1 MNGATSRTTADGTTP
16 YAGTPG
22 TSGAPRRFDPFGDL
36 PSGTVVLEASAGTG
50 KTHTIATLTTRYVAE
65 GVAALPEIML
75 VTFGRAATSELR
87 DRVRERLVA
96 TERALRGAAPA
107 DDPDP
112 LVAFLAAVDDDELD
126 RRRERLRVA
135 LSQLDAATIT
145 TTHGFCQQMLTA
157 LGTAADV
164 DLATSFLP
172 DVADLVEEV
181 TDDLYVRRFADEPE
195 PILSPRDVRD
205 VARAAVSDHGAVV
218 APSDAAEGSVAAAR
232 YEAAVAAR
240 REVEARKRAMH
251 LLDYDDLLVLLRRA
265 LTDPEHGATAARR
278 VRSRFRVVMVDEFQ
292 DTDPEQWE
300 ILRTAFHG
308 HPEECRTL
316 VLIGDPKQAIYAF
329 RGADVVTYLRA
340 VEDAT
345 DTATLSRSWRSDG
358 PLLAG
363 LHALL
368 GETALGDPR
377 IVVRPVEAAHPEP
390 RFSGGAPVRLR
401 QVTRRAY
408 RLGGSSAPSAPDARS
423 LLARDV
429 AADVAGRLGT
439 ADGGG
444 DRVRDDGLGAAGD
457 DGVGTGGAGR
467 WRPLEPRDVAVLT
480 RTNAQAEA
488 VRSALVAL
496 GVPAVVSGPSSVFGS
511 AAAQDWL
518 TLLAALEQPG
528 LHRRATALA
537 LTPFVGWDA
546 QRLATAGDADHD
558 VLGDTVRTWA
568 RLLADR
574 GVAAVAE
581 VAARGGAT
589 ARVMARVDG
598 ERYLTDLRH
607 VTQALHE
614 AAVTDGL
621 GTAALTAWLRARIA
635 EVGTVFTDERTRR
648 LETDA
653 AAVQVVTVHAAKGLE
668 FGVVYVPFGWER
680 FESDDQ
686 ELFAFH
692 DDHGQRVL
700 HLGGVGSPG
709 FVDAKARWRDE
720 ELGEDLRLLYVALT
734 RARHQV
740 VVHWTPT
747 KRSTGSGPLTRLL
760 LADRMLGGEPGRH
773 ARPDAMRD
781 DAVRSAFE
789 ALAARSGGTVVVEQ
803 IDARPKGERW
813 SPGAR
818 AGSDLAL
825 AAATH
830 LPDREWRRAS
840 YSALT
845 AAAHHGPVGGIESEP
860 EDPGVQDEPEETP
873 DDDGTGTAPAVVP
886 AGRPGADVPSP
897 YEGQP
902 GGTAFGTLV
911 HEILEYVDTTAD
923 DLDAEVRA
931 RCAQAATV
939 RVPGVE
945 PVSLAAALGLSL
957 RTPLGPIAGGL
968 TLADVDPRDRLP
980 ELEFELPLAGGDET
994 EGVTPSTLRD
1004 LADVLRAHLPADDAF
1019 ARYPDL
1025 LAALADEAADG
1036 SGASGAAGGGVPLR
1050 GYLTGSI
1057 DAVLRVPATGPDGRP
1072 DPAGRRRYL
1081 VVDYK
1086 TNRVGPPGVPLAV
1099 GDYHPDATRDAML
1112 ASHYPL
1118 QLVLYLVAL
1127 HRYLR
1132 WRVRDYDP
1140 DRDLAGGAYLFVR
1153 GMAGPDT
1160 PTGPDGAPYG
1170 VVAWTPPP
1178 GLVVALSALLD
1189 GGRA

>member
-1 MNGATSRTTADGTTP
+1 VSGPTSTTTP
-16 YAGTPG
+16 GGAPAPGPRAGADVSP
-22 TSGAPRRFDPFGDL
+22 GAPRRFDPFGDL
-36 PSGTVVLEASAGTG
+36 PTGTVVLEASAGTG

-65 GVAALPEIML
+65 GTAALPEIML

-87 DRVRERLVA
+87 DRVRDRLV
-96 TERALRGAAPA
+96 TVERALRGPAPA
-107 DDPDP
+107 NHPDA
-112 LVAFLAAVDDDELD
+112 LVAFLAAVGDAELE

-164 DLATSFLP
+164 DLATAFLP

-181 TDDLYVRRFADEPE
+181 TDDLYVRLFADQSEPV
-195 PILSPRDVRD
+195 LSPRDVRE

-218 APSDAAEGSVAAAR
+218 APSDAAEGSVAATR
-232 YEAAVAAR
+232 YAVAVAAR
-240 REVEARKRAMH
+240 REVESRKRAMH
-251 LLDYDDLLVLLRRA
+251 LLDYDDLLVLLRRT
-265 LTDPEHGATAARR
+265 LTDPEHGETAAQR

-308 HPEECRTL
+308 HRTL

-340 VEDAT
+340 VEDAA
-345 DTATLSRSWRSDG
+345 DTATLSTSWRSDG

-377 IVVRPVEAAHPEP
+377 IVVRPVDPAHPEA
-390 RFSGGAPVRLR
+390 RLSGGAPVRLR

-408 RLGGSSAPSAPDARS
+408 RLGGSSAPSAPDARA
-423 LLARDV
+423 LLAKDV
-429 AADVAGRLGT
+429 AADVARRLATSAG
-439 ADGGG
+439 DG
-444 DRVRDDGLGAAGD
+444 DRVRDDAADDPRAGD
-457 DGVGTGGAGR
+457 PSGTER
-467 WRPLEPRDVAVLT
+467 WRGLEPRDVAVLT

-511 AAAQDWL
+511 AAAADWL

-546 QRLATAGDADHD
+546 QRLATATDADHD
-558 VLGDTVRTWA
+558 ELGDTVRAWA

-581 VAARGGAT
+581 VAARQGTT
-589 ARVMARVDG
+589 ARVMARTDG

-614 AAVTDGL
+614 AAVTEGL
-621 GTAALTAWLRARIA
+621 GTAALTAWLRARVA
-635 EVGTVFTDERTRR
+635 EVGSVFTDERTRR

-680 FESDDQ
+680 FEPDDQ

-709 FVDAKARWRDE
+709 FVDARARSRDE

-760 LADRMLGGEPGRH
+760 LADRLLGGEPGRH

-789 ALAARSGGTVVVEQ
+789 AVAARSGGTVVVEQ
-803 IDARPKGERW
+803 VDARPKGERW
-813 SPGAR
+813 SPGSR
-818 AGSDLAL
+818 GVTDLDVAT
-825 AAATH
+825 AAH

-845 AAAHHGPVGGIESEP
+845 AAAHHGPVGGVESEP
-860 EDPGVQDEPEETP
+860 EDPGVQDEPEEAA
-873 DDDGTGTAPAVVP
+873 DVEETGPAVPVV
-886 AGRPGADVPSP
+886 AARPGADVPSP

-911 HEILEYVDTTAD
+911 HEILEYVDTAAA

-945 PVSLAAALGLSL
+945 PASLATALGLSL

-968 TLADVDPRDRLP
+968 TLAQIHPRDRLP

-994 EGVTPSTLRD
+994 DGIRPSTLRD
-1004 LADVLRAHLPADDAF
+1004 VADVLRAHLPTDDAF

-1025 LAALADEAADG
+1025 LAALAEESG
-1036 SGASGAAGGGVPLR
+1036 SDPRSGAAGVPLR

-1057 DAVLRVPATGPDGRP
+1057 DAVLRVPADGSA
-1072 DPAGRRRYL
+1072 DPGRRRYL

-1086 TNRVGPPGVPLAV
+1086 TNRVGPPGLPLAV
-1099 GDYHPDATRDAML
+1099 GDYHPDAMRDAML

-1132 WRVRDYDP
+1132 WRVPGYDP

-1153 GMAGPDT
+1153 GMAGPGT
-1160 PTGPDGAPYG
+1160 PVGPDGTPFG
-1170 VVAWTPPP
+1170 VVAWSPPP

>member
-1 MNGATSRTTADGTTP
+1 MNGATSRTATDGAAPRGGDVT
-16 YAGTPG
+16 
-22 TSGAPRRFDPFGDL
+22 TSGTPRRFDPFGEL

-96 TERALRGAAPA
+96 TERALRGPAPA
-107 DDPDP
+107 DDPEP
-112 LVAFLAAVDDDELD
+112 LVAFLAAVDDAELD
-126 RRRERLRVA
+126 LRRERLRVA

-205 VARAAVSDHGAVV
+205 VARAAVSDHEAVV

-240 REVEARKRAMH
+240 REVDARKRAMH

-265 LTDPEHGATAARR
+265 LTDPQHGATAARR

-340 VEDAT
+340 VEDAA
-345 DTATLSRSWRSDG
+345 DTATLSTSWRSDG
-358 PLLAG
+358 PLLTG

-377 IVVRPVEAAHPEP
+377 IVVRPVDAAHPEP

-423 LLARDV
+423 LLAQDV

-444 DRVRDDGLGAAGD
+444 DRVRDDGLAAAGGD
-457 DGVGTGGAGR
+457 AGGGAGR

-546 QRLATAGDADHD
+546 QRLAAAGDADHD
-558 VLGDTVRTWA
+558 ELGDTVRTWA

-589 ARVMARVDG
+589 ARVMARIDG

-621 GTAALTAWLRARIA
+621 GTAAVTAWLRARIA
-635 EVGTVFTDERTRR
+635 EVGSVFTDERTRR

-803 IDARPKGERW
+803 VESRPKGVRW
-813 SPGAR
+813 SPGRR
-818 AGSDLAL
+818 AASDLAL
-825 AAATH
+825 ATTAH

-860 EDPGVQDEPEETP
+860 EDPGIQDEPEESP
-873 DDDGTGTAPAVVP
+873 DADETGAEPTVVP
-886 AGRPGADVPSP
+886 AGPPAPRPGADLPSP

-911 HEILEYVDTTAD
+911 HEILEYVDTAVD

-994 EGVTPSTLRD
+994 EGVRPSTLRD
-1004 LADVLRAHLPADDAF
+1004 LADVLRASLPADDAF

-1025 LAALADEAADG
+1025 LAALADESE
-1036 SGASGAAGGGVPLR
+1036 SGTAGGAGGVPLR

-1057 DAVLRVPATGPDGRP
+1057 DAVLRVPVAGPDGRP

>member
-1 MNGATSRTTADGTTP
+1 VNGATSRTTTDGAPTLGGTT
-16 YAGTPG
+16 G
-22 TSGAPRRFDPFGDL
+22 TSSAPRRFDPFGDL
-36 PSGTVVLEASAGTG
+36 PTGTVVLEASAGTG

-96 TERALRGAAPA
+96 TERALRGPEPESS
-107 DDPDP
+107 PDA
-112 LVAFLAAVDDDELD
+112 LVAFLAAVDDGELA

-205 VARAAVSDHGAVV
+205 VARTAVSDHGAVV
-218 APSDAAEGSVAAAR
+218 APSDAPGGSVGAAR
-232 YEAAVAAR
+232 YEVAVAAR

-265 LTDPEHGATAARR
+265 LTDPEHGATAAQR

-308 HPEECRTL
+308 HRTL

-340 VEDAT
+340 VEDAA
-345 DTATLSRSWRSDG
+345 DTATLSTSWRSDG
-358 PLLAG
+358 PLLQG

-377 IVVRPVEAAHPEP
+377 IVVRPVDAAHPEP

-444 DRVRDDGLGAAGD
+444 DRVRDDGLGAARGEE
-457 DGVGTGGAGR
+457 GASTGGAGR

-558 VLGDTVRTWA
+558 ELGDTVRAWA

-581 VAARGGAT
+581 VAARRGAT
-589 ARVMARVDG
+589 ERVLARADG

-614 AAVTDGL
+614 AAVTEGL

-635 EVGTVFTDERTRR
+635 EVGSVFTDERTRR

-692 DDHGQRVL
+692 DDRGQRVL

-789 ALAARSGGTVVVEQ
+789 AVAARSGGTVVVEQ
-803 IDARPKGERW
+803 VDARPKGDRW

-860 EDPGVQDEPEETP
+860 EDPGVQDEPEETT
-873 DDDGTGTAPAVVP
+873 DEEGATAVAPSPA
-886 AGRPGADVPSP
+886 ARPGADVPSP

-911 HEILEYVDTTAD
+911 HEILEYVDTAAE

-994 EGVTPSTLRD
+994 EGVRPSTLRD

-1025 LAALADEAADG
+1025 LAALADEAEDG
-1036 SGASGAAGGGVPLR
+1036 GAGSGGVPLR

-1057 DAVLRVPATGPDGRP
+1057 DAVLRVPVSGPDGRP
-1072 DPAGRRRYL
+1072 DESARRRYL

-1153 GMAGPDT
+1153 GMAGPET

-1170 VVAWTPPP
+1170 VVAWTPPQ

>member
-1 MNGATSRTTADGTTP
+1 MSGPTSAPATPAAASGPAVPGP
-16 YAGTPG
+16 VAG
-22 TSGAPRRFDPFGDL
+22 SPRRFDPFGDL
-36 PSGTVVLEASAGTG
+36 PRGTVVLEASAGTG

-96 TERALRGAAPA
+96 TERALRG
-107 DDPDP
+107 PDP
-112 LVAFLAAVDDDELD
+112 AHSTDELVAFLAAVDADELA

-181 TDDLYVRRFADEPE
+181 TDDLYVRRFADQSE
-195 PILSPRDVRD
+195 PILSPRDVRA

-232 YEAAVAAR
+232 YEVAVAAR

-265 LTDPEHGATAARR
+265 LTDPEHGATATQR

-292 DTDPEQWE
+292 DTDPEQWA

-308 HPEECRTL
+308 RPDESSAL

-329 RGADVVTYLRA
+329 RGADVVTYLQA

-345 DTATLSRSWRSDG
+345 DTATLSTSWRSDG

-377 IVVRPVEAAHPEP
+377 IVVRPVDAAHPEA

-408 RLGGSSAPSAPDARS
+408 RLGASSAPSAPDARG
-423 LLARDV
+423 LLAKDV
-429 AADVAGRLGT
+429 AADVASRLGT
-439 ADGGG
+439 ASGGG
-444 DRVRDDGLGAAGD
+444 DRVRDDAGGAAGD
-457 DGVGTGGAGR
+457 AAR

-546 QRLATAGDADHD
+546 QRLATADDADHD
-558 VLGDTVRTWA
+558 ELGDTVRAWA
-568 RLLADR
+568 HLLADR

-581 VAARGGAT
+581 VAARRGAT
-589 ARVMARVDG
+589 ARVMARADG

-614 AAVTDGL
+614 AATTEGL
-621 GTAALTAWLRARIA
+621 GTAALTAWLRTRIA

-680 FESDDQ
+680 FEPDDQ

-789 ALAARSGGTVVVEQ
+789 AVAARSGGTVVVEQ
-803 IDARPKGERW
+803 VDARPKGERW
-813 SPGAR
+813 SPGTR
-818 AGSDLAL
+818 SGTDLAL
-825 AAATH
+825 ATAVH
-830 LPDREWRRAS
+830 LPDRDWRRAS

-860 EDPGVQDEPEETP
+860 EDPGVQDEPEETT
-873 DDDGTGTAPAVVP
+873 DDDTAAPAP
-886 AGRPGADVPSP
+886 ATSAPRPGADVPSP

-911 HEILEYVDTTAD
+911 HEILEYVDTAAD

-945 PVSLAAALGLSL
+945 PVALATALGLSL

-994 EGVTPSTLRD
+994 EGVRPATLRD

-1025 LAALADEAADG
+1025 LAALADESETG
-1036 SGASGAAGGGVPLR
+1036 TGTGGVPLR

-1057 DAVLRVPATGPDGRP
+1057 DAVLRVPAPGPDGAP
-1072 DPAGRRRYL
+1072 GGDQGDRRRYL

-1086 TNRVGPPGVPLAV
+1086 TNRVGPPGVPLTV
-1099 GDYHPDATRDAML
+1099 GDYHPDAMRDAML

-1160 PTGPDGAPYG
+1160 PRGPDGTPYG
-1170 VVAWTPPP
+1170 VVAWSPPP

>member
-1 MNGATSRTTADGTTP
+1 VNGATSRTATDGAAP
-16 YAGTPG
+16 HAGHVGRSG
-22 TSGAPRRFDPFGDL
+22 TPRRFDPFGDL

-96 TERALRGAAPA
+96 TERALRGPAPA
-107 DDPDP
+107 DDPEP
-112 LVAFLAAVDDDELD
+112 LVAFLAAVDDDELA

-164 DLATSFLP
+164 DLTTSFLP

-218 APSDAAEGSVAAAR
+218 APSDAPEGSVAAAR

-340 VEDAT
+340 VEDAA
-345 DTATLSRSWRSDG
+345 DTATLSTSWRSDG
-358 PLLAG
+358 PLLTG

-377 IVVRPVEAAHPEP
+377 IVVRPVDAAHPEP

-408 RLGGSSAPSAPDARS
+408 RLGGSSAPSAPDART
-423 LLARDV
+423 LLAQDV

-444 DRVRDDGLGAAGD
+444 DRVRDDGLAAAADDAGA
-457 DGVGTGGAGR
+457 AGR
-467 WRPLEPRDVAVLT
+467 WRALEPRDVAVLT

-558 VLGDTVRTWA
+558 ELGDTVRAWA

-581 VAARGGAT
+581 VAARRGAT
-589 ARVMARVDG
+589 ARVMARADG

-614 AAVTDGL
+614 AAVTEGL

-635 EVGTVFTDERTRR
+635 EVGAVFTDERTRR

-803 IDARPKGERW
+803 VESRPKGVRW
-813 SPGAR
+813 SPGRR
-818 AGSDLAL
+818 AAADLAL
-825 AAATH
+825 ATTAH

-860 EDPGVQDEPEETP
+860 EDPGIQDEPEESP
-873 DDDGTGTAPAVVP
+873 DADETGAVPSGAPAETP
-886 AGRPGADVPSP
+886 AARPGADVPSP

-911 HEILEYVDTTAD
+911 HEILEYVDTAAD

-994 EGVTPSTLRD
+994 EGVRPSTLRD
-1004 LADVLRAHLPADDAF
+1004 LADVLRAHLSADDLF

-1025 LAALADEAADG
+1025 LAALADESEG
-1036 SGASGAAGGGVPLR
+1036 GPAGGTGGVRLR

-1057 DAVLRVPATGPDGRP
+1057 DAVLRVPVAGPDGRP
-1072 DPAGRRRYL
+1072 DRAGRRRYL

-1153 GMAGPDT
+1153 GMAGPET

>member
-1 MNGATSRTTADGTTP
+1 MTGPTSAPTTP
-16 YAGTPG
+16 SAGG
-22 TSGAPRRFDPFGDL
+22 AAPRRFDPFGEL

-50 KTHTIATLTTRYVAE
+50 KTHTIATLTARCVAE
-65 GVAALPEIML
+65 GAATLPEIML

-96 TERALRGAAPA
+96 TERALRGPDPA
-107 DDPDP
+107 QDPDP
-112 LVAFLAAVDDDELD
+112 LVAFLAAVPDDELD
-126 RRRERLRVA
+126 RRRDRMRIA

-164 DLATSFLP
+164 DLTTSFLP
-172 DVADLVEEV
+172 DVTDLVEEV
-181 TDDLYVRRFADEPE
+181 TDDLYVRLFADRSDP
-195 PILSPRDVRD
+195 PLAPRDVRD
-205 VARAAVSDHGAVV
+205 VARAAVSDHGAVL
-218 APSDAAEGSVAAAR
+218 APGDATDGSIGAMR
-232 YEAAVAAR
+232 YDVAVAAR

-265 LTDPEHGATAARR
+265 LTDPEHGQTAAER

-292 DTDPEQWE
+292 DTDPDQWE

-308 HPEECRTL
+308 HRTL

-340 VEDAT
+340 VEDSA
-345 DTATLSRSWRSDG
+345 DTATLSTSWRSDG
-358 PLLAG
+358 PLLTG

-377 IVVRPVEAAHPEP
+377 IVVRPVDAAHTER
-390 RFSGGAPVRLR
+390 RFAGGPPVRLR
-401 QVTRRAY
+401 QVTRRAF

-423 LLARDV
+423 LLAKDV
-429 AADVAGRLGT
+429 AADVAGRLGSAT
-439 ADGGG
+439 GG
-444 DRVRDDGLGAAGD
+444 DRVREDVDGHEH
-457 DGVGTGGAGR
+457 
-467 WRPLEPRDVAVLT
+467 WRALEPRDVAVLA

-488 VRSALVAL
+488 VRSALVDL

-546 QRLATAGDADHD
+546 QRLATAGDTDHD
-558 VLGDTVRTWA
+558 ELGDTVRAWA

-581 VAARGGAT
+581 VAARRGTT
-589 ARVMARVDG
+589 ARVMARTDG
-598 ERYLTDLRH
+598 DRYLTDLRH

-614 AAVTDGL
+614 AAATEGL

-635 EVGTVFTDERTRR
+635 EVGTVFSDERTRR

-653 AAVQVVTVHAAKGLE
+653 AAVQVVTVHGAKGLE
-668 FGVVYVPFGWER
+668 FGVVYVPFGWDRYEP
-680 FESDDQ
+680 DDQ

-692 DDHGQRVL
+692 DDHGQRAL
-700 HLGGVGSPG
+700 HVGGVGSPG
-709 FVDAKARWRDE
+709 FVDARKRARDE

-747 KRSTGSGPLTRLL
+747 KKNTASGPLTRLL
-760 LADRMLGGEPGRH
+760 LSDRRLGDEPGPH

-781 DAVRSAFE
+781 DAVRAAFE
-789 ALAARSGGTVVVEQ
+789 AVAARSGGTVVVEQ
-803 IDARPKGERW
+803 VDARPRGERW
-813 SPGAR
+813 TPADRGAT
-818 AGSDLAL
+818 SLTL
-825 AAATH
+825 AAGGH

-845 AAAHHGPVGGIESEP
+845 AAAHHTPVGGIESEP
-860 EDPGVQDEPEETP
+860 EDPGVQDEPEEAS
-873 DDDGTGTAPAVVP
+873 DDDAADATLGARTGPGPARDAAPVAV
-886 AGRPGADVPSP
+886 PGADVPSP
-897 YEGQP
+897 FEGQP

-911 HEILEYVDTTAD
+911 HEILEYVDTAAT
-923 DLDAEVRA
+923 DLDAEVLA

-945 PVSLAAALGLSL
+945 PVALAAALGLAL
-957 RTPLGPIAGGL
+957 RTPLGPLAGGR
-968 TLADVDPRDRLP
+968 TLAEFHPRDRLP
-980 ELEFELPLAGGDET
+980 ELEFELPLAGGDAA
-994 EGVTPSTLRD
+994 EGLRPSTLHD
-1004 LADVLRAHLPADDAF
+1004 LADVLRARLAPDDPF
-1019 ARYPDL
+1019 VRYPDM
-1025 LAALADEAADG
+1025 LAALAAESGSTSAPGSPSAPASTSG
-1036 SGASGAAGGGVPLR
+1036 SGSRAVSDGVPLR

-1057 DAVLRVPATGPDGRP
+1057 DAVLRVPAT
-1072 DPAGRRRYL
+1072 DPAGRPHHRYV

-1086 TNRVGPPGVPLAV
+1086 TNRVGPPGTPLTLAH
-1099 GDYHPDATRDAML
+1099 YRPEATRDAML

-1118 QLVLYLVAL
+1118 QLLLYLVAL

-1132 WRVRDYDP
+1132 WRVPGYDP

-1160 PTGPDGAPYG
+1160 PVGPDGAPHG
-1170 VVAWTPPP
+1170 VVAWTPPS
-1178 GLVVALSALLD
+1178 GLVAALSALLD
-1189 GGRA
+1189 GDRT

>member
-1 MNGATSRTTADGTTP
+1 VNGATSRTTADGTTP

-96 TERALRGAAPA
+96 TERALRGPAPA

-164 DLATSFLP
+164 DLTTSFLP

-218 APSDAAEGSVAAAR
+218 APADAAAGSVAAAR
-232 YEAAVAAR
+232 YEVAVAAR

-345 DTATLSRSWRSDG
+345 ETATLSRSWRSDG

-377 IVVRPVEAAHPEP
+377 IVVRPVDAAHPEP

-429 AADVAGRLGT
+429 AADVARRLGT

-444 DRVRDDGLGAAGD
+444 DRVRDDALGAAGD
-457 DGVGTGGAGR
+457 DGVGTGTGR

-488 VRSALVAL
+488 VRSALVVL

-546 QRLATAGDADHD
+546 QRLATADDADHD

-803 IDARPKGERW
+803 VDARPKGERW

-873 DDDGTGTAPAVVP
+873 DDDGTGTAHAVVP
-886 AGRPGADVPSP
+886 ATRPGADVPSP

-911 HEILEYVDTTAD
+911 HEILEYVDTAAD

-994 EGVTPSTLRD
+994 EGVTPGTLRD

-1025 LAALADEAADG
+1025 LAALADEADG
-1036 SGASGAAGGGVPLR
+1036 TGTSGAAGGGVPLR

-1057 DAVLRVPATGPDGRP
+1057 DAVLRVPVAGPDGRP

-1140 DRDLAGGAYLFVR
+1140 ERDLAGGAYLFVR

>member
-1 MNGATSRTTADGTTP
+1 
-16 YAGTPG
+16 
-22 TSGAPRRFDPFGDL
+22 
-36 PSGTVVLEASAGTG
+36 
-50 KTHTIATLTTRYVAE
+50 
-65 GVAALPEIML
+65 
-75 VTFGRAATSELR
+75 
-87 DRVRERLVA
+87 
-96 TERALRGAAPA
+96 
-107 DDPDP
+107 
-112 LVAFLAAVDDDELD
+112 
-126 RRRERLRVA
+126 
-135 LSQLDAATIT
+135 
-145 TTHGFCQQMLTA
+145 C
-157 LGTAADV
+157 
-164 DLATSFLP
+164 
-172 DVADLVEEV
+172 
-181 TDDLYVRRFADEPE
+181 
-195 PILSPRDVRD
+195 
-205 VARAAVSDHGAVV
+205 
-218 APSDAAEGSVAAAR
+218 
-232 YEAAVAAR
+232 
-240 REVEARKRAMH
+240 
-251 LLDYDDLLVLLRRA
+251 
-265 LTDPEHGATAARR
+265 
-278 VRSRFRVVMVDEFQ
+278 
-292 DTDPEQWE
+292 
-300 ILRTAFHG
+300 
-308 HPEECRTL
+308 
-316 VLIGDPKQAIYAF
+316 
-329 RGADVVTYLRA
+329 
-340 VEDAT
+340 
-345 DTATLSRSWRSDG
+345 
-358 PLLAG
+358 
-363 LHALL
+363 
-368 GETALGDPR
+368 
-377 IVVRPVEAAHPEP
+377 
-390 RFSGGAPVRLR
+390 SGGAPGRLGP
-401 QVTRRAY
+401 VPGRAY
-408 RLGGSSAPSAPDARS
+408 RRGGSPAPSAPDARS

-457 DGVGTGGAGR
+457 DGVSTGGAGR

-589 ARVMARVDG
+589 ARVMERVDG

-635 EVGTVFTDERTRR
+635 EVGSVFTDERTRR

-692 DDHGQRVL
+692 DDHGRRVL

-803 IDARPKGERW
+803 VDARPKGERW

-873 DDDGTGTAPAVVP
+873 DDDGTGTAHAVVP
-886 AGRPGADVPSP
+886 ATRPGADVPSP

-911 HEILEYVDTTAD
+911 HEILEYVDTAAD

-945 PVSLAAALGLSL
+945 PVSLAVALGLSL

-994 EGVTPSTLRD
+994 EGVTPATLRD

-1025 LAALADEAADG
+1025 LAALADEADGTGASTG
-1036 SGASGAAGGGVPLR
+1036 SGAGAGTAGVPLR

-1057 DAVLRVPATGPDGRP
+1057 DAVLRVPVTGPDGRH

-1160 PTGPDGAPYG
+1160 PTGPDGTPYG

>member
-1 MNGATSRTTADGTTP
+1 MSGPAPATPAR
-16 YAGTPG
+16 PG
-22 TSGAPRRFDPFGDL
+22 TSASGAPPRRFDPHGEL
-36 PSGTVVLEASAGTG
+36 PTGTVVLEASAGTG

-65 GVAALPEIML
+65 GIAALPEIML

-96 TERALRGAAPA
+96 AERALRAPDAA

-112 LVAFLAAVDDDELD
+112 LVAFLAATDDEELG
-126 RRRERLRVA
+126 RRRDRLRVA
-135 LSQLDAATIT
+135 LSQLDAAAIT

-164 DLATSFLP
+164 DLTTSFLP

-181 TDDLYVRRFADEPE
+181 SDDLYVRLFADQGEP
-195 PILSPRDVRD
+195 PLAPQGVRD
-205 VARAAVSDHGAVV
+205 VARAAVSNHDAVLAPDDAPVGSVGAVRREV
-218 APSDAAEGSVAAAR
+218 AG
-232 YEAAVAAR
+232 AAR

-265 LTDPEHGATAARR
+265 LTDPVHGATAAER

-292 DTDPEQWE
+292 DTDPDQWE

-308 HPEECRTL
+308 HRTL

-340 VEDAT
+340 VDDAL
-345 DTATLSRSWRSDG
+345 DVATLSTSWRSDG
-358 PLLAG
+358 PLLTG

-377 IVVRPVEAAHPEP
+377 IVVRPVEPAHPEA
-390 RFSGGAPVRLR
+390 RLAGGAPVRLR
-401 QVTRRAY
+401 QVTRRAF
-408 RLGGSSAPSAPDARS
+408 RLSGSSAPSAPDART
-423 LLARDV
+423 LLAADT
-429 AADVAGRLGT
+429 AADISRRLGVDRMR
-439 ADGGG
+439 DG
-444 DRVRDDGLGAAGD
+444 DV
-457 DGVGTGGAGR
+457 
-467 WRPLEPRDVAVLT
+467 WRGLEPRDVAVLA

-488 VRSALVAL
+488 VRTALVAL

-546 QRLATAGDADHD
+546 QRLATATDADHD
-558 VLGDTVRTWA
+558 ELSDTVRAWA

-581 VAARGGAT
+581 VAARRGAT
-589 ARVMARVDG
+589 ARVMARADG

-607 VTQALHE
+607 VTQSLHE
-614 AAVTDGL
+614 AASTESL

-635 EVGTVFTDERTRR
+635 EVGTVFSDERTRR

-653 AAVQVVTVHAAKGLE
+653 AAVQVVTVHGAKGLE
-668 FGVVYVPFGWER
+668 FGVVYVPFGWDRYEP
-680 FESDDQ
+680 DDQ
-686 ELFAFH
+686 ELFTFH

-700 HLGGVGSPG
+700 HVGGVGSPG
-709 FVDAKARWRDE
+709 FVDARLRSRDE

-747 KRSTGSGPLTRLL
+747 KRNTASGPLTRLL
-760 LADRMLGGEPGRH
+760 LADRLLGGEPGRS

-781 DAVRSAFE
+781 DAVHAALE
-789 ALAARSGGTVVVEQ
+789 AVAARSGGTVEVEQ
-803 IDARPKGERW
+803 VTSRPRGERW
-813 SPGAR
+813 SPGER
-818 AGSDLAL
+818 PQTRLEV
-825 AAATH
+825 ATGGH

-860 EDPGVQDEPEETP
+860 EDPGVQDEPEESSAE
-873 DDDGTGTAPAVVP
+873 DAPAVGDL
-886 AGRPGADVPSP
+886 AGGADDVVTPGTDLPSP
-897 YEGQP
+897 FEGQP
-902 GGTAFGTLV
+902 GGAAFGTLV
-911 HEILEYVDTTAD
+911 HEILEYVDTAAD
-923 DLDAEVRA
+923 DLDAELTT
-931 RCAQAATV
+931 RCARAATV

-945 PVSLAAALGLSL
+945 PVALAEALGLAL
-957 RTPLGPIAGGL
+957 RTPLGPVAGGL
-968 TLADVDPRDRLP
+968 ALAEVHPRDRLP
-980 ELEFELPLAGGDET
+980 ELDFELPLAGGDAT
-994 EGVTPSTLRD
+994 AVRPSTLRD
-1004 LADVLRAHLPADDAF
+1004 LADVLRDHLAADDPF
-1019 ARYPDL
+1019 VRYPDL
-1025 LAALADEAADG
+1025 LAALADESADG
-1036 SGASGAAGGGVPLR
+1036 SPAGGVPLR

-1057 DAVLRVPATGPDGRP
+1057 DAVLRVPGED
-1072 DPAGRRRYL
+1072 GRRRYL

-1086 TNRVGPPGVPLAV
+1086 TNRVGPPGVPLTV
-1099 GDYHPDATRDAML
+1099 GHYHPEATRDAML

-1127 HRYLR
+1127 HRFLR
-1132 WRVRDYDP
+1132 WRLPDHDP

-1153 GMAGPDT
+1153 GMAGPST
-1160 PTGPDGAPYG
+1160 PVGPDGAPYG

-1178 GLVVALSALLD
+1178 GLVAAVSALLD
-1189 GGRA
+1189 GGRP

>member
-1 MNGATSRTTADGTTP
+1 MSGPAPETAPAPAGSDATAAPAPAS
-16 YAGTPG
+16 
-22 TSGAPRRFDPFGDL
+22 APRRFDPFGDL
-36 PSGTVVLEASAGTG
+36 PTGTVVLEASAGTG

-65 GVAALPEIML
+65 GVATLPEIML

-87 DRVRERLVA
+87 DRVRDRLVA
-96 TERALRGAAPA
+96 TEHALRAPDAARH
-107 DDPDP
+107 PDE
-112 LVAFLAAVDDDELD
+112 LVAFLAAVDDAELGL
-126 RRRERLRVA
+126 RRARLRTA

-145 TTHGFCQQMLTA
+145 TTHGFCQQMLSA

-164 DLATSFLP
+164 DLATTFLP

-181 TDDLYVRRFADEPE
+181 TDDLYVQMFADRAEP
-195 PILSPRDVRD
+195 PLTPRDVRD

-218 APSDAAEGSVAAAR
+218 APADAPAGSVAAAR
-232 YEAAVAAR
+232 YAVAVAAR

-251 LLDYDDLLVLLRRA
+251 VLDYDDLLVLLRRA
-265 LTDPEHGATAARR
+265 LTDPEHGETAAER

-292 DTDPEQWE
+292 DTDPEQWA

-308 HPEECRTL
+308 HRTL

-329 RGADVVTYLRA
+329 RGADVVTYLQA
-340 VEDAT
+340 VEDAQ
-345 DTATLSRSWRSDG
+345 DVATLSRSWRSDG

-363 LHALL
+363 LGALL

-377 IVVRPVEAAHPEP
+377 IVVRPVDAAHPEA
-390 RFSGGAPVRLR
+390 RFAGGAPVRLR

-423 LLARDV
+423 LLAQDV
-429 AADVAGRLGT
+429 AADVAGRLARAGAT
-439 ADGGG
+439 GHDPA
-444 DRVRDDGLGAAGD
+444 RVLDPD
-457 DGVGTGGAGR
+457 GR
-467 WRPLEPRDVAVLT
+467 WRGLEPRDVAVLT

-488 VRSALVAL
+488 VRTALVAL

-558 VLGDTVRTWA
+558 ELGDTVRAWA

-581 VAARGGAT
+581 VAARRGAT
-589 ARVMARVDG
+589 DRVMARPDG
-598 ERYLTDLRH
+598 ERYLTDQRH
-607 VTQALHE
+607 VAQALHE
-614 AAVTDGL
+614 AAATEGL
-621 GTAALTAWLRARIA
+621 GTSALTAWLRARVA

-668 FGVVYVPFGWER
+668 FGVVHVPFGWDR
-680 FESDDQ
+680 FEPDDQ
-686 ELFAFH
+686 EIFAFH

-700 HLGGVGSPG
+700 HVGGVGSPG
-709 FVDAKARWRDE
+709 FVDARLRARDE

-747 KRSTGSGPLTRLL
+747 KRNTASGPLTRLL
-760 LADRMLGGEPGRH
+760 LADRLLGGEPGRH

-781 DAVRSAFE
+781 DEVRAAFA
-789 ALAARSGGTVVVEQ
+789 ALAARSGGTVVVEEVG
-803 IDARPKGERW
+803 ARPRGERW
-813 SPGAR
+813 S
-818 AGSDLAL
+818 
-825 AAATH
+825 ATGTTDATLGVAPVGH

-860 EDPGVQDEPEETP
+860 EDPGVQDEPEDVPE
-873 DDDGTGTAPAVVP
+873 DDDTQAAATGGTGDG
-886 AGRPGADVPSP
+886 AGAGGADPAAWPSP
-897 YEGQP
+897 FEGQP

-911 HEILEYVDTTAD
+911 HEILEYVDTAAA
-923 DLDAEVRA
+923 DLDAEVLA

-945 PVSLAAALGLSL
+945 PVALAAALGLAL
-957 RTPLGPIAGGL
+957 RTPLGPVAGGL
-968 TLADVDPRDRLP
+968 ALADVSPRDRLP
-980 ELEFELPLAGGDET
+980 ELEFELPLAGGDVT
-994 EGVTPSTLRD
+994 AGVRPSTLRD
-1004 LADVLRAHLPADDAF
+1004 LAGVLRAHLADDDPF
-1019 ARYPDL
+1019 VRYPDL
-1025 LAALADEAADG
+1025 LAALADEAESAP
-1036 SGASGAAGGGVPLR
+1036 GAGAGGVPLR

-1057 DAVLRVPATGPDGRP
+1057 DAVLRVPGPD
-1072 DPAGRRRYL
+1072 GRRRYL

-1086 TNRVGPPGVPLAV
+1086 TNRVGPPGVPLTV
-1099 GDYHPDATRDAML
+1099 GSYHPAATRDAML

-1132 WRVRDYDP
+1132 WRVPGYDP
-1140 DRDLAGGAYLFVR
+1140 ERDLAGGAYLFVR

-1160 PTGPDGAPYG
+1160 PVGADGSPYG

-1189 GGRA
+1189 GDRA

>member
-1 MNGATSRTTADGTTP
+1 MNGATSRTATDHATPHGGDAARSGT
-16 YAGTPG
+16 
-22 TSGAPRRFDPFGDL
+22 PRRFDPFGEL

-96 TERALRGAAPA
+96 TERALRGPAPVE
-107 DDPDP
+107 DPEP

-164 DLATSFLP
+164 DLTTSFLP

-340 VEDAT
+340 VEDAA
-345 DTATLSRSWRSDG
+345 DTATLSTSWRSDG
-358 PLLAG
+358 PLLTG

-377 IVVRPVEAAHPEP
+377 IVVRPVDAAHPEP

-423 LLARDV
+423 LLAQDV

-444 DRVRDDGLGAAGD
+444 DRVRDDGLAAAGD
-457 DGVGTGGAGR
+457 DAGGGVGR

-546 QRLATAGDADHD
+546 QRLATADDTDHD
-558 VLGDTVRTWA
+558 ELGDTVRTWA

-581 VAARGGAT
+581 LAARGGAT
-589 ARVMARVDG
+589 ERVMARVDG

-614 AAVTDGL
+614 AAVTGGL

-803 IDARPKGERW
+803 VESRPKGTRW
-813 SPGAR
+813 SPGRRTA
-818 AGSDLAL
+818 SDLAL
-825 AAATH
+825 ATTAH

-860 EDPGVQDEPEETP
+860 EDPGIQDEPEESPDADETGAVPDGVQTETP
-873 DDDGTGTAPAVVP
+873 AT
-886 AGRPGADVPSP
+886 RPGADVPSP

-911 HEILEYVDTTAD
+911 HEILEYVDTAAD

-994 EGVTPSTLRD
+994 EGVRPSTLRD

-1019 ARYPDL
+1019 ARYPAL
-1025 LAALADEAADG
+1025 LAALADESENGTTGG
-1036 SGASGAAGGGVPLR
+1036 SGGVPLR

-1057 DAVLRVPATGPDGRP
+1057 DAVLRVPVTGPDGRP
-1072 DPAGRRRYL
+1072 DLAGRRRYL

-1153 GMAGPDT
+1153 GMAGPET

>member
-1 MNGATSRTTADGTTP
+1 MSGPTSTTTP
-16 YAGTPG
+16 GGAPAPGPRAGADVSP
-22 TSGAPRRFDPFGDL
+22 GAPRRFDPFGDL
-36 PSGTVVLEASAGTG
+36 PTGTVVLEASAGTG

-65 GVAALPEIML
+65 GTAALPEIML

-87 DRVRERLVA
+87 DRVRDRLV
-96 TERALRGAAPA
+96 TVERALRGPAPA
-107 DDPDP
+107 NHPDA
-112 LVAFLAAVDDDELD
+112 LVAFLAAVGDAELE

-164 DLATSFLP
+164 DLATAFLP

-181 TDDLYVRRFADEPE
+181 TDDLYVRLFADQSEPV
-195 PILSPRDVRD
+195 LSPRDVRE

-232 YEAAVAAR
+232 YAVAVAAR
-240 REVEARKRAMH
+240 REVESRKRAMH
-251 LLDYDDLLVLLRRA
+251 LLDYDDLLVLLRRT
-265 LTDPEHGATAARR
+265 LTDPEHGETAAQR

-308 HPEECRTL
+308 HRTL

-340 VEDAT
+340 VEDAA
-345 DTATLSRSWRSDG
+345 DTATLSTSWRSDG

-377 IVVRPVEAAHPEP
+377 IVVRPVDPAHPEA
-390 RFSGGAPVRLR
+390 RLSGGAPVRLR

-408 RLGGSSAPSAPDARS
+408 RLGGSSAPSAPDARA
-423 LLARDV
+423 LLAKDV
-429 AADVAGRLGT
+429 AADVARRLAT
-439 ADGGG
+439 SAGGG
-444 DRVRDDGLGAAGD
+444 DRVRDDAADDPRAGD
-457 DGVGTGGAGR
+457 PSGTER
-467 WRPLEPRDVAVLT
+467 WRGLEPRDVAVLT

-511 AAAQDWL
+511 AAAADWL

-546 QRLATAGDADHD
+546 QRLATATDADHD
-558 VLGDTVRTWA
+558 ELGDTVRAWA

-581 VAARGGAT
+581 VAARQGTT
-589 ARVMARVDG
+589 ARVMARTDG

-614 AAVTDGL
+614 AAVTEGL
-621 GTAALTAWLRARIA
+621 GTAALTAWLRARVA
-635 EVGTVFTDERTRR
+635 EVGSVFTDERTRR

-680 FESDDQ
+680 FEPDDQ

-709 FVDAKARWRDE
+709 FVDARARSRDE

-760 LADRMLGGEPGRH
+760 LADRLLGGEPGRH

-789 ALAARSGGTVVVEQ
+789 AVAARSGGTVVVEQ
-803 IDARPKGERW
+803 VDARPKGERW
-813 SPGAR
+813 SPGSR
-818 AGSDLAL
+818 GVTDLDVAT
-825 AAATH
+825 AAH

-845 AAAHHGPVGGIESEP
+845 AAAHHGPVGGVESEP
-860 EDPGVQDEPEETP
+860 EDPGVQDEPEEAA
-873 DDDGTGTAPAVVP
+873 DVEETGPAVPVV
-886 AGRPGADVPSP
+886 AARPGADVPSP

-911 HEILEYVDTTAD
+911 HEILEYVDTAAA

-945 PVSLAAALGLSL
+945 PASLATALGLSL

-968 TLADVDPRDRLP
+968 TLAQIHPRDRLP

-994 EGVTPSTLRD
+994 DGIRPSTLRD
-1004 LADVLRAHLPADDAF
+1004 VADVLRAHLPTDDAF

-1025 LAALADEAADG
+1025 LAALAEESG
-1036 SGASGAAGGGVPLR
+1036 SDPRSGAAGVPLR

-1057 DAVLRVPATGPDGRP
+1057 DAVLRVPADGSA
-1072 DPAGRRRYL
+1072 DPGRRRYL

-1086 TNRVGPPGVPLAV
+1086 TNRVGPPGLPLAV
-1099 GDYHPDATRDAML
+1099 GDYHPDAMRDAML

-1132 WRVRDYDP
+1132 WRVPGYDP

-1153 GMAGPDT
+1153 GMAGPGT
-1160 PTGPDGAPYG
+1160 PVGPDGTPFG
-1170 VVAWTPPP
+1170 VVAWSPPP

>member
-1 MNGATSRTTADGTTP
+1 MSGPTSTTAPDASP
-16 YAGTPG
+16 TPG
-22 TSGAPRRFDPFGDL
+22 TAAGVPAGAGAGAGAPGTPRRFDPFGDL
-36 PSGTVVLEASAGTG
+36 PTGTVVLEASAGTG

-87 DRVRERLVA
+87 DRVRERLVGA
-96 TERALRGAAPA
+96 ERALRGPSPAA
-107 DDPDP
+107 DPDP
-112 LVAFLAAVDDDELD
+112 LVAFLAAVDDAELD

-164 DLATSFLP
+164 DLATGFLP

-181 TDDLYVRRFADEPE
+181 TDDLYVRLFADQPE
-195 PILSPRDVRD
+195 PVLSPRDVRD

-232 YEAAVAAR
+232 YEVAVAAR

-251 LLDYDDLLVLLRRA
+251 LLDYDDLLVLLRRT
-265 LTDPEHGATAARR
+265 LTDPEHGETAAQR

-308 HPEECRTL
+308 HRTL

-340 VEDAT
+340 VEDSQ
-345 DTATLSRSWRSDG
+345 DTATLSTSWRSDA
-358 PLLAG
+358 PLLVG

-377 IVVRPVEAAHPEP
+377 IVVRPVDAVNPEARLA
-390 RFSGGAPVRLR
+390 GGAPVRLR

-408 RLGGSSAPSAPDARS
+408 RLGGSSAPSAPDARA
-423 LLARDV
+423 LLAQDV

-439 ADGGG
+439 ATGG
-444 DRVRDDGLGAAGD
+444 DRVRDDQ
-457 DGVGTGGAGR
+457 DGRTTRTER

-488 VRSALVAL
+488 VRSALVEL

-511 AAAQDWL
+511 AAAADWL

-546 QRLATAGDADHD
+546 QRLATAADADHD
-558 VLGDTVRTWA
+558 ELGDTVRAWA

-581 VAARGGAT
+581 VAARRGAT
-589 ARVMARVDG
+589 ARVMARTDG

-614 AAVTDGL
+614 AAVTEGL

-635 EVGTVFTDERTRR
+635 EVGSVFTDERTRR

-668 FGVVYVPFGWER
+668 FGVVYVPFAWDR
-680 FESDDQ
+680 FEPDDQ

-700 HLGGVGSPG
+700 HLGGIGSPG
-709 FVDAKARWRDE
+709 FVDARARSRDE

-747 KRSTGSGPLTRLL
+747 KRNTTSGPLTRLL
-760 LADRMLGGEPGRH
+760 LADRMLGGEPGRN

-789 ALAARSGGTVVVEQ
+789 AVAARSGGTVVVEQ
-803 IDARPKGERW
+803 VDARPKGERW
-813 SPGAR
+813 SPGSRTVA
-818 AGSDLAL
+818 DLGVAT
-825 AAATH
+825 AAH

-845 AAAHHGPVGGIESEP
+845 AAAHHGPVGGVESEP
-860 EDPGVQDEPEETP
+860 EDPGIQDEPEEATE
-873 DDDGTGTAPAVVP
+873 DDETGVP
-886 AGRPGADVPSP
+886 VSGAAERPGADVPSP

-911 HEILEYVDTTAD
+911 HEILEYVDTAAA

-945 PVSLAAALGLSL
+945 PASLATALGLSL

-968 TLADVDPRDRLP
+968 TLAEVHPRDRLP

-994 EGVTPSTLRD
+994 EGVHPSTLRD

-1025 LAALADEAADG
+1025 LAALADESEDG
-1036 SGASGAAGGGVPLR
+1036 SGTGTTGGVPLR

-1057 DAVLRVPATGPDGRP
+1057 DAVLRVPSGSA
-1072 DPAGRRRYL
+1072 DPGRRRYL

-1086 TNRVGPPGVPLAV
+1086 TNRVGPPGVPLSV
-1099 GDYHPDATRDAML
+1099 GDYHPGATRDAML

-1132 WRVRDYDP
+1132 WRVPGYDP

-1153 GMAGPDT
+1153 GMAGPGT
-1160 PTGPDGAPYG
+1160 PVGPDGAPYG
-1170 VVAWTPPP
+1170 VVAWSPPP

>member
-1 MNGATSRTTADGTTP
+1 M
-16 YAGTPG
+16 PG
-22 TSGAPRRFDPFGDL
+22 TAAGSPRRFDPFGGL
-36 PSGTVVLEASAGTG
+36 PRGTVVLEASAGTG

-65 GVAALPEIML
+65 GVAVLPEIML

-96 TERALRGAAPA
+96 TERALRGPEPA
-107 DDPDP
+107 SDPDA
-112 LVAFLAAVDDDELD
+112 LVAFLGAVDDDELA

-164 DLATSFLP
+164 DLATTFLP

-205 VARAAVSDHGAVV
+205 VARAAVSDHGAVI
-218 APSDAAEGSVAAAR
+218 APSDAPEGSVGAAR
-232 YEAAVAAR
+232 YEVAVAAR

-265 LTDPEHGATAARR
+265 LTDPEHGATAAQR

-308 HPEECRTL
+308 HRTL

-340 VEDAT
+340 VEDAA
-345 DTATLSRSWRSDG
+345 DTATLSTSWRSDG
-358 PLLAG
+358 PLLQG

-377 IVVRPVEAAHPEP
+377 IVVRPVDAAHPEA
-390 RFSGGAPVRLR
+390 RFSGGPPVRLR

-439 ADGGG
+439 ADGSG
-444 DRVRDDGLGAAGD
+444 DRVRDDAAGGP
-457 DGVGTGGAGR
+457 DGAER
-467 WRPLEPRDVAVLT
+467 WRALEPRDVAVLT

-558 VLGDTVRTWA
+558 ELGDTVRAWA

-581 VAARGGAT
+581 VAARRGAT
-589 ARVMARVDG
+589 ERVMARADG

-614 AAVTDGL
+614 AAVTEGL

-635 EVGTVFTDERTRR
+635 EVGSVFTDERTRR

-680 FESDDQ
+680 FEPDDQ

-709 FVDAKARWRDE
+709 FVDARARSRDE

-781 DAVRSAFE
+781 DAARSAFE
-789 ALAARSGGTVVVEQ
+789 AVAARSGGTVVVEQ
-803 IDARPKGERW
+803 VDARPKGERW
-813 SPGAR
+813 SPGGRAR
-818 AGSDLAL
+818 SGLAL

-860 EDPGVQDEPEETP
+860 EDPGVQDEPEETTDEGP
-873 DDDGTGTAPAVVP
+873 AAGTPSPA
-886 AGRPGADVPSP
+886 ARPGADVPSP

-911 HEILEYVDTTAD
+911 HEILEYVDTAAE
-923 DLDAEVRA
+923 DLDAELRA

-945 PVSLAAALGLSL
+945 PASLAAALGLSL

-994 EGVTPSTLRD
+994 EGVRPSTLRD
-1004 LADVLRAHLPADDAF
+1004 LADTLRAHLPPDDAF

-1025 LAALADEAADG
+1025 LAAFADEAEGGG
-1036 SGASGAAGGGVPLR
+1036 SGSGGVPLR

-1057 DAVLRVPATGPDGRP
+1057 DAVLRVPAAGPDGRP

>member
-1 MNGATSRTTADGTTP
+1 MSGPTSTTTP
-16 YAGTPG
+16 GGAPAPGPRAGADVSP
-22 TSGAPRRFDPFGDL
+22 GAPRRFDPFGDL
-36 PSGTVVLEASAGTG
+36 PTGTVVLEASAGTG

-65 GVAALPEIML
+65 GTAALPEIML

-87 DRVRERLVA
+87 DRVRDRLV
-96 TERALRGAAPA
+96 TVERALRGPAPA
-107 DDPDP
+107 NHPDA
-112 LVAFLAAVDDDELD
+112 LVAFLAAVGDAELE

-164 DLATSFLP
+164 DLATAFLP

-181 TDDLYVRRFADEPE
+181 TDDLYVRLFADQSEPV
-195 PILSPRDVRD
+195 LSPRDVRE

-218 APSDAAEGSVAAAR
+218 APSDAAEGSVAATR
-232 YEAAVAAR
+232 YAVAVAAR
-240 REVEARKRAMH
+240 REVESRKRAMH
-251 LLDYDDLLVLLRRA
+251 LLDYDDLLVLLRRT
-265 LTDPEHGATAARR
+265 LTDPEHGETAAQR

-308 HPEECRTL
+308 HRTL

-340 VEDAT
+340 VEDAA
-345 DTATLSRSWRSDG
+345 DTATLSTSWRSDG

-377 IVVRPVEAAHPEP
+377 IVVRPVDPAHPEA
-390 RFSGGAPVRLR
+390 RLSGGAPVRLR

-408 RLGGSSAPSAPDARS
+408 RLGGSSAPSAPDARA
-423 LLARDV
+423 LLAKDV
-429 AADVAGRLGT
+429 AADVARRLAT
-439 ADGGG
+439 SAGGG
-444 DRVRDDGLGAAGD
+444 DRVRDDAADDPRAGD
-457 DGVGTGGAGR
+457 PSGTER
-467 WRPLEPRDVAVLT
+467 WRGLEPRDVAVLT

-511 AAAQDWL
+511 AAAADWL

-546 QRLATAGDADHD
+546 QRLATATDADHD
-558 VLGDTVRTWA
+558 ELGDTVRAWA

-581 VAARGGAT
+581 VAARQGTT
-589 ARVMARVDG
+589 ARVMARTDG

-614 AAVTDGL
+614 AAVTEGL
-621 GTAALTAWLRARIA
+621 GTAALTAWLRARVA
-635 EVGTVFTDERTRR
+635 EVGSVFTDERTRR

-680 FESDDQ
+680 FEPDDQ

-709 FVDAKARWRDE
+709 FVDARARSRDE

-760 LADRMLGGEPGRH
+760 LADRLLGGEPGRH

-789 ALAARSGGTVVVEQ
+789 AVAARSGGTVVVEQ
-803 IDARPKGERW
+803 VDARPKGERW
-813 SPGAR
+813 SPGSR
-818 AGSDLAL
+818 GVTDLDVAT
-825 AAATH
+825 AAH

-845 AAAHHGPVGGIESEP
+845 AAAHHGPVGGVESEP
-860 EDPGVQDEPEETP
+860 EDPGVQDEPEEAA
-873 DDDGTGTAPAVVP
+873 DVEETGPAVPVV
-886 AGRPGADVPSP
+886 AARPGADVPSP

-911 HEILEYVDTTAD
+911 HEILEYVDTAAA

-945 PVSLAAALGLSL
+945 PASLATALGLSL

-968 TLADVDPRDRLP
+968 TLAQIHPRDRLP

-994 EGVTPSTLRD
+994 DGIRPSTLRD
-1004 LADVLRAHLPADDAF
+1004 VADVLRAHLPTDDAF

-1025 LAALADEAADG
+1025 LAALAEESG
-1036 SGASGAAGGGVPLR
+1036 SDPRSGAAGVPLR

-1057 DAVLRVPATGPDGRP
+1057 DAVLRVPADGSA
-1072 DPAGRRRYL
+1072 DPGRRRYL

-1086 TNRVGPPGVPLAV
+1086 TNRVGPPGLPLAV
-1099 GDYHPDATRDAML
+1099 GDYHPDAMRDAML

-1132 WRVRDYDP
+1132 WRVPGYDP

-1153 GMAGPDT
+1153 GMAGPGT
-1160 PTGPDGAPYG
+1160 PVGPDGTPFG
-1170 VVAWTPPP
+1170 VVAWSPPP

>member
-1 MNGATSRTTADGTTP
+1 MNGATSRTTTDGAPTLGGTT
-16 YAGTPG
+16 G
-22 TSGAPRRFDPFGDL
+22 TSSAPRRFDPFGDL
-36 PSGTVVLEASAGTG
+36 PTGTVVLEASAGTG

-96 TERALRGAAPA
+96 TERALRGPEPESS
-107 DDPDP
+107 PDA
-112 LVAFLAAVDDDELD
+112 LVAFLAAVDDGELA

-218 APSDAAEGSVAAAR
+218 APSDAPGGSVGAAR
-232 YEAAVAAR
+232 YEVAVAAR

-265 LTDPEHGATAARR
+265 LTDPEHGATAAQR

-308 HPEECRTL
+308 HRTL

-340 VEDAT
+340 VEDAA
-345 DTATLSRSWRSDG
+345 DTATLSTSWRSDG
-358 PLLAG
+358 PLLQG

-377 IVVRPVEAAHPEP
+377 IVVRPVDAAHPEP
-390 RFSGGAPVRLR
+390 RFSGGPPVRLR

-444 DRVRDDGLGAAGD
+444 DRVRDDGLGAARGEE
-457 DGVGTGGAGR
+457 GASTGGAGR

-558 VLGDTVRTWA
+558 ELGDTVRAWA

-581 VAARGGAT
+581 VAARRGAT
-589 ARVMARVDG
+589 ERVLARADG

-614 AAVTDGL
+614 AAVTEGL

-635 EVGTVFTDERTRR
+635 EVGSVFTDERTRR

-692 DDHGQRVL
+692 DDRGQRVL

-789 ALAARSGGTVVVEQ
+789 AVAARSGGTVVVEQ
-803 IDARPKGERW
+803 VDARPKGDRW

-860 EDPGVQDEPEETP
+860 EDPGVQDEPEETT
-873 DDDGTGTAPAVVP
+873 DEEGATAVAPSPA
-886 AGRPGADVPSP
+886 ARPGADVPSP

-911 HEILEYVDTTAD
+911 HEILEYVDTAAE

-994 EGVTPSTLRD
+994 EGVRPSTLRD

-1025 LAALADEAADG
+1025 LAALADEAEDG
-1036 SGASGAAGGGVPLR
+1036 GAGSGGVPLR

-1057 DAVLRVPATGPDGRP
+1057 DAVLRVPVSGPDGRP
-1072 DPAGRRRYL
+1072 DESARRRYL

-1153 GMAGPDT
+1153 GMAGPET

-1170 VVAWTPPP
+1170 VVAWTPPQ

>member
-1 MNGATSRTTADGTTP
+1 MNGATSRTTTDGAPTLGGTT
-16 YAGTPG
+16 G
-22 TSGAPRRFDPFGDL
+22 TSSAPRRFDPFGDL
-36 PSGTVVLEASAGTG
+36 PTGTVVLEASAGTG

-96 TERALRGAAPA
+96 TERALRGPEPESS
-107 DDPDP
+107 PDA
-112 LVAFLAAVDDDELD
+112 LVAFLAAVDDGELA

-205 VARAAVSDHGAVV
+205 VARTAVSDHGAVV
-218 APSDAAEGSVAAAR
+218 APSDAPGGSVGAAR
-232 YEAAVAAR
+232 YEVAVAAR

-265 LTDPEHGATAARR
+265 LTDPEHGATAAQR

-308 HPEECRTL
+308 HRTL

-340 VEDAT
+340 VEDAA
-345 DTATLSRSWRSDG
+345 DTATLSTSWRSDG
-358 PLLAG
+358 PLLQG

-377 IVVRPVEAAHPEP
+377 IVVRPVDAAHPEP

-444 DRVRDDGLGAAGD
+444 DRVRDDGLGAARGEE
-457 DGVGTGGAGR
+457 GASTGGAGR

-558 VLGDTVRTWA
+558 ELGDTVRAWA

-581 VAARGGAT
+581 VAARRGAT
-589 ARVMARVDG
+589 ERVLARADG

-614 AAVTDGL
+614 AAVTEGL

-635 EVGTVFTDERTRR
+635 EVGSVFTDERTRR

-692 DDHGQRVL
+692 DDRGQRVL

-789 ALAARSGGTVVVEQ
+789 AVAARSGGTVVVEQ
-803 IDARPKGERW
+803 VDARPKGDRW

-860 EDPGVQDEPEETP
+860 EDPGVQDEPEETT
-873 DDDGTGTAPAVVP
+873 DEEGATAVAPSPA
-886 AGRPGADVPSP
+886 ARPGADVPSP

-911 HEILEYVDTTAD
+911 HEILEYVDTAAE

-994 EGVTPSTLRD
+994 EGVRPSTLRD

-1025 LAALADEAADG
+1025 LAALADEAEDG
-1036 SGASGAAGGGVPLR
+1036 GAGSGGVPLR

-1057 DAVLRVPATGPDGRP
+1057 DAVLRVPVSGPDGRP
-1072 DPAGRRRYL
+1072 DESARRRYL

-1153 GMAGPDT
+1153 GMAGPET

-1170 VVAWTPPP
+1170 VVAWTPPQ

>member
-1 MNGATSRTTADGTTP
+1 MNGATSRTATDGAAP
-16 YAGTPG
+16 HAGHVGRSG
-22 TSGAPRRFDPFGDL
+22 TPRRFDPFGDL

-96 TERALRGAAPA
+96 TERALRGPAPA
-107 DDPDP
+107 DDPEP
-112 LVAFLAAVDDDELD
+112 LVAFLAAVDDDELA

-164 DLATSFLP
+164 DLTTSFLP

-218 APSDAAEGSVAAAR
+218 APSDAPEGSVAAAR

-340 VEDAT
+340 VEDAA
-345 DTATLSRSWRSDG
+345 DTATLSTSWRSDG
-358 PLLAG
+358 PLLTG

-377 IVVRPVEAAHPEP
+377 IVVRPVDAAHPEP

-408 RLGGSSAPSAPDARS
+408 RLGGSSAPSAPDART
-423 LLARDV
+423 LLAQDV

-444 DRVRDDGLGAAGD
+444 DRVRDDGLAAAADDAGA
-457 DGVGTGGAGR
+457 AGR
-467 WRPLEPRDVAVLT
+467 WRALEPRDVAVLT

-558 VLGDTVRTWA
+558 ELGDTVRAWA

-581 VAARGGAT
+581 VAARRGAT
-589 ARVMARVDG
+589 ARVMARADG

-614 AAVTDGL
+614 AAVTEGL

-635 EVGTVFTDERTRR
+635 EVGAVFTDERTRR

-803 IDARPKGERW
+803 VESRPKGVRW
-813 SPGAR
+813 SPGRR
-818 AGSDLAL
+818 AAADLAL
-825 AAATH
+825 ATTAH

-860 EDPGVQDEPEETP
+860 EDPGIQDEPEESP
-873 DDDGTGTAPAVVP
+873 DADETGAVPSGAPAETP
-886 AGRPGADVPSP
+886 AARPGADVPSP

-911 HEILEYVDTTAD
+911 HEILEYVDTAAD

-994 EGVTPSTLRD
+994 EGVRPSTLRD
-1004 LADVLRAHLPADDAF
+1004 LADVLRAHLSADDLF

-1025 LAALADEAADG
+1025 LAALADESEG
-1036 SGASGAAGGGVPLR
+1036 GPAGGTGGVRLR

-1057 DAVLRVPATGPDGRP
+1057 DAVLRVPVAGPDGRP
-1072 DPAGRRRYL
+1072 DRAGRRRYL

-1153 GMAGPDT
+1153 GMAGPET